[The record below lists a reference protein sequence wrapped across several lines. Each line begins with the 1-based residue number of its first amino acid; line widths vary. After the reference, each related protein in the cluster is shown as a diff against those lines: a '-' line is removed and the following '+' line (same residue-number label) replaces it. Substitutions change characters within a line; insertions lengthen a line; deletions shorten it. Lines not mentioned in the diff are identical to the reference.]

1 MRGRILWLLLAL
13 SLGCWGIAGPGVCA
27 ESNPPLV
34 LAPSP
39 QQGPGK
45 ALAQGGSAAPEALH
59 DIRGPVVLP
68 EAPGWL
74 FWLLIGL
81 AVLVLVGLYLYLW
94 KRRKKDRTPPRPDEI
109 ALLELARLRPLMNPE
124 QALIYAEQLSEIL
137 RRYVEARFLIR
148 STRLTTREFFLGLT
162 RSPHLIHG
170 LEIHHDHLQECLE
183 QCDMAKFAHCVP
195 DRQGMETMEQ
205 AVRGF
210 IEATGRSGDEGG
222 KG

>member
-1 MRGRILWLLLAL
+1 MKGRLLCLLLAL

-27 ESNPPLV
+27 GSNPPLV
-34 LAPSP
+34 LAPTP

-68 EAPGWL
+68 EVPGVL
-74 FWLLIGL
+74 FWILIGL
-81 AVLVLVGLYLYLW
+81 AVLVLVGLYLYLRT
-94 KRRKKDRTPPRPDEI
+94 RRTKDRKELSPDEI
-109 ALLELARLRPLMNPE
+109 ALAELARLQALMNPE
-124 QALIYAEQLSEIL
+124 QALIYADQLAEIL

-148 STRLTTREFFLGLT
+148 STRQTTREFFLGLT
-162 RSPHLIHG
+162 RNSQAVAAIK
-170 LEIHHDHLQECLE
+170 EHHHHLQECLE
-183 QCDMAKFAHCVP
+183 QCDMAKFAHFVP
-195 DRQGMETMEQ
+195 DQQGMETMEQ

-210 IEATGRSGDEGG
+210 IEATGQSADEKG